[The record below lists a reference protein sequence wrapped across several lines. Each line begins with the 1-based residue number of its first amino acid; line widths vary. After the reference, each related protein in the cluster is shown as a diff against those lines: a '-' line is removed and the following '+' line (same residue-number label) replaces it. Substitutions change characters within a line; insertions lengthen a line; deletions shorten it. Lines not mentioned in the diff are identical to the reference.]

1 MTSINSKIVKT
12 FKDFVKSHS
21 YLRDMLFI
29 NEETNEKIFQIIYSN
44 SMEELNDYINKMKI
58 YNPTKLELI
67 RLTIKGN
74 CQDTES
80 LNLIDTTHENAIKYV
95 IKEFSEY
102 MVKKPSFK
110 TTIDLRHCIGGDNLS
125 SQEFLYME

>member
-1 MTSINSKIVKT
+1 
-12 FKDFVKSHS
+12 
-21 YLRDMLFI
+21 
-29 NEETNEKIFQIIYSN
+29 
-44 SMEELNDYINKMKI
+44 MKI

-125 SQEFLYME
+125 SQRISLYGIKPKEVLEILTKKIQRE